1 MDIKDIIRPENRVYK
16 KSDLLYDTTFNFC
29 PGCGHGTI
37 VRLIAEVVQEM
48 GIEHEVIG
56 ISPIGCSVLLYDF
69 FRFDVINASHG
80 RAAAAATALKRV
92 MPDRYIFSYQ
102 GDGDIAAIGTSETI
116 HTCNRGENITIF
128 FINNAI
134 YGMTGGQMAPTTLTG
149 MKTSTTPGGRL
160 TQESGFP
167 LHFTEMLASLDGT
180 YYATRQ
186 AVHTPA
192 AVRKAKKAI
201 RLSLENQKLE
211 RGTSVVEFVSNCNS
225 GWRMEPVASNQWMEE
240 HMFPV
245 FPLGDIKCEG
255 KLIQRS

>member
-1 MDIKDIIRPENRVYK
+1 
-16 KSDLLYDTTFNFC
+16 
-29 PGCGHGTI
+29 
-37 VRLIAEVVQEM
+37 M

-134 YGMTGGQMAPTTLTG
+134 YGMTGDKWPRLTLTG
-149 MKTSTTPGGRL
+149 MKTSTT
-160 TQESGFP
+160 Q
-167 LHFTEMLASLDGT
+167 
-180 YYATRQ
+180 
-186 AVHTPA
+186 
-192 AVRKAKKAI
+192 
-201 RLSLENQKLE
+201 
-211 RGTSVVEFVSNCNS
+211 
-225 GWRMEPVASNQWMEE
+225 VA
-240 HMFPV
+240 
-245 FPLGDIKCEG
+245 G
-255 KLIQRS
+255 